1 MRIDDKI
8 KDETLQYDINRETAK
23 ISALSSGKNDKYKYL
38 TGKEIWPSDQNRI
51 VEQAKFEYSP
61 SGNVFEKQKKTIEGQ
76 GTKQIEAVEVLKP
89 EENKKYI
96 KSVEELF

>member
-1 MRIDDKI
+1 MF
-8 KDETLQYDINRETAK
+8 L
-23 ISALSSGKNDKYKYL
+23 KNK
-38 TGKEIWPSDQNRI
+38 
-51 VEQAKFEYSP
+51 
-61 SGNVFEKQKKTIEGQ
+61 KKTIEGQ